1 MSIAA
6 AEGHFLSADGLKLFY
21 RWWTVPQPRGV
32 CLLVH
37 GIAEHSGRYEHLAQ
51 ALTAQGLSVWALDH
65 RGHGRSE
72 GLRGDCR
79 SLEEFVGDLR
89 RLAQQ
94 ARIGRSAL
102 EEAPPRA
109 AAQTQRLPLLLV
121 GHSLG
126 GLIALSFCA
135 RYPEEVRAVA
145 VSSPALKLTHETPA
159 WKVSLVTATSRVFPT
174 FPFQNGVNPKVLCRD
189 PRVVEAYL
197 KDPLVHHV
205 LTARCAVALRD
216 AMRESL
222 DLARRLKVPCL
233 FLQAGADE
241 ICDPKTAAEFSRR
254 ADGNGIT
261 FRRYDGFYHELFNEP
276 EQARVIGDLCQWL
289 DGILKG

>member
-1 MSIAA
+1 MATSVVSAT
-6 AEGHFLSADGLKLFY
+6 EGYFRSSDGLKLFY
-21 RWWTVPQPRGV
+21 RRWAVPQPRAV

-37 GIAEHSGRYEHLAQ
+37 GIAEHSGRYQHLAQ
-51 ALTAQGLSVWALDH
+51 ALAAQGFSVWALDH

-79 SLEEFVGDLR
+79 SLEEFVEDVRL
-89 RLAQQ
+89 LAQQ
-94 ARIGRSAL
+94 ARIG
-102 EEAPPRA
+102 
-109 AAQTQRLPLLLV
+109 TQRLPLLLV

-145 VSSPALKLTHETPA
+145 VSSPALKLTHETPP
-159 WKVSLVTATSRVFPT
+159 WKVSLVTATSYVLPT
-174 FPFQNGVNPKVLCRD
+174 FPFQNGVNPKNLCRD
-189 PRVVEAYL
+189 PQVVEAYI
-197 KDPLVHHV
+197 KDPLVRHV

-222 DLARRLKVPCL
+222 DLARQLKVPCL
-233 FLQAGADE
+233 ILQAGADE
-241 ICDPKTAAEFSRR
+241 VCDPQTAVEFSRR

-261 FRRYDGFYHELFNEP
+261 FRRYDGLYHELFNEP
-276 EQARVIGDLCQWL
+276 QRARVIGDLCQWL
-289 DGILKG
+289 NGVLK